1 MRARH
6 DGQHEVTAC
15 PVANGVHGIVEKL
28 LAKRGLSGTDL
39 EGFLDP
45 SLKRIARAAEL
56 PGVSAAAEAILP
68 FICERRPIVV
78 FGDYDCDGVCASAI
92 LVKTLRRLGACAEAF
107 LPNRFTEGYGMTPQS
122 VARLLGEHPDVAL
135 VVTVDCGITSEAEV
149 RTLKDRGVAVVVTDH
164 HLPPETLPMCD
175 ALVDPKIPAQR
186 RSAEV
191 IGAFDLCGAG
201 IAFFLSSAL
210 VARATAEGL
219 YGGEKFGAPL
229 LVLAGLATVVDI
241 VPLLGQNRIL
251 AANALRAFRSAPVGL
266 QELLLRAQRR
276 PIDLT
281 SRDFGFLLGP
291 RINAAGRMV
300 SAEEAYDLLMVE
312 DREEARRLA
321 QRVDAHNVERKT
333 VENRMTE
340 QALAQIPE
348 GSPTAIM
355 VSGNTADGWHTGVC
369 GIVASRLQD
378 RYGVPT
384 AVAVDGR
391 GSVRAPEGYDVHAA
405 LTACSDLLERYGGH
419 AAAGGFTVKEGRF
432 AAFKEAFAAVCAAQ
446 RNEGR
451 VASSSGFREP
461 ELWVKPDDLTLDLHA
476 ALAVMEPFGEGNPEP
491 ILGLRGVTFS
501 DIRLMGENG
510 KHAAFAFADRRIPR
524 ATWWGH
530 GEMAE
535 QLRARSM
542 ERFDIVFTL
551 DVSDWSGEE
560 PHLELRLCGIAP
572 TRQEESSSTQS

>member
-1 MRARH
+1 MHVGH

-15 PVANGVHGIVEKL
+15 PVASGVHGIVEKL

-39 EGFLDP
+39 ESFLDP
-45 SLKRIARAAEL
+45 SLKHIARAAEL

-68 FICERRPIVV
+68 FIRERRPIVV

-122 VARLLGEHPDVAL
+122 VARLLDEHPDVAL
-135 VVTVDCGITSEAEV
+135 AVTVDCGITSEAEIRV
-149 RTLKDRGVAVVVTDH
+149 LKDRGVAVVVTDH

-186 RSAEV
+186 SSAEA
-191 IGAFDLCGAG
+191 IGALDLCGAG
-201 IAFFLSSAL
+201 IAFFLASAL
-210 VARATAEGL
+210 VSRATAAGL

-276 PIDLT
+276 PVELT

-291 RINAAGRMV
+291 RINAAGRMA
-300 SAEEAYDLLMVE
+300 SAEEAYDLLMAE
-312 DREEARRLA
+312 DREEARCLA
-321 QRVDAHNVERKT
+321 QRVDAHNAERKT

-340 QALAQIPE
+340 QALAQISE
-348 GSPTAIM
+348 ESPAAIM
-355 VSGNTADGWHTGVC
+355 VGGDATMGWHTGVC
-369 GIVASRLQD
+369 GIVASRLQE

-405 LTACSDLLERYGGH
+405 LTACSDFLERFGGH

-432 AAFKEAFAAVCAAQ
+432 AAFREAFTAVFAAQ
-446 RNEGR
+446 RAEGR
-451 VASSSGFREP
+451 ATSSSGLREP
-461 ELWVKPDDLTLDLHA
+461 ELWVTPDDLTLDLHA

-510 KHAAFAFADRRIPR
+510 RHAAFAFADRRIPR

-542 ERFDIVFTL
+542 ERFDIIFTL
-551 DVSDWSGEE
+551 DVSDWNGEE

-572 TRQEESSSTQS
+572 TRREKASTIQR